1 MAYVPVPKDLTA
13 VKSKVFLN
21 LTKRQ
26 LICFGGGALIG
37 VPLFFLLK
45 QHISTSA
52 AALCMIF
59 VMLPCFLLA
68 MYEKQGLPLE
78 KILRNMIR
86 VYFIRPKHRPYETN
100 NFYSALARQEK
111 LDKEVQRIVYGKA
124 AHRSRLKQQ
133 SPTPKDKTKDTNPRR
148 IPFRFSGCSQTVSAV

>member
-26 LICFGGGALIG
+26 LICFG
-37 VPLFFLLK
+37 
-45 QHISTSA
+45 A

-124 AHRSRLKQQ
+124 AHRSRQAA
-133 SPTPKDKTKDTNPRR
+133 D
-148 IPFRFSGCSQTVSAV
+148 

>member
-1 MAYVPVPKDLTA
+1 MACVPVPKDLTA

-68 MYEKQGLPLE
+68 MYEKQGLPPE

-124 AHRSRLKQQ
+124 AHRSRQAA
-133 SPTPKDKTKDTNPRR
+133 D
-148 IPFRFSGCSQTVSAV
+148 

>member
-26 LICFGGGALIG
+26 LICLIG

-100 NFYSALARQEK
+100 NFYSALVRQEK

-124 AHRSRLKQQ
+124 VHKSRQKA
-133 SPTPKDKTKDTNPRR
+133 N
-148 IPFRFSGCSQTVSAV
+148 

>member
-26 LICFGGGALIG
+26 LICFGGGA
-37 VPLFFLLK
+37 LFFLLK

-100 NFYSALARQEK
+100 NFYSALVRQEK

-124 AHRSRLKQQ
+124 AHKSRQKA
-133 SPTPKDKTKDTNPRR
+133 N
-148 IPFRFSGCSQTVSAV
+148 

>member
-1 MAYVPVPKDLTA
+1 MPYVNVPNDL
-13 VKSKVFLN
+13 SKIKTKIAFN

-26 LICFGGGALIG
+26 LICFGMGAAIG
-37 VPLFFLLK
+37 VPTYLLTRQAIGNTGALFAMLA
-45 QHISTSA
+45 I
-52 AALCMIF
+52 
-59 VMLPCFLLA
+59 MLPAFLLA

-124 AHRSRLKQQ
+124 AHRSRQAA
-133 SPTPKDKTKDTNPRR
+133 D
-148 IPFRFSGCSQTVSAV
+148 

>member
-26 LICFGGGALIG
+26 LICFGGGVLLG
-37 VPLFFLLK
+37 VPAFFLLK
-45 QHISTSA
+45 SYTGVSA
-52 AALCMIF
+52 AAICMILL
-59 VMLPCFLLA
+59 MLPAFMLA

-124 AHRSRLKQQ
+124 AHRSRQAA
-133 SPTPKDKTKDTNPRR
+133 D
-148 IPFRFSGCSQTVSAV
+148 